1 MKQDLLPS
9 EDRGALTPGAYP
21 RSYRTPVS
29 FRLWRLGLAVAFLY
43 ILHVITQVVPPV
55 HQTSDH
61 LAYALILLILIGC
74 VTACLR
80 SVVVAKKVELTATS
94 LIVTQT
100 FSRTARMLRKDIA
113 ACYLTRTRWMCVVV
127 KHRNPKV
134 ASIRL
139 FYLNYD
145 DAFWD
150 WFADIPGE
158 RDARGQSWWS
168 RPQW

>member
-1 MKQDLLPS
+1 
-9 EDRGALTPGAYP
+9 
-21 RSYRTPVS
+21 
-29 FRLWRLGLAVAFLY
+29 
-43 ILHVITQVVPPV
+43 
-55 HQTSDH
+55 
-61 LAYALILLILIGC
+61 
-74 VTACLR
+74 
-80 SVVVAKKVELTATS
+80 
-94 LIVTQT
+94 
-100 FSRTARMLRKDIA
+100 MLRKDIA

-127 KHRNPKV
+127 EHRNPKV

-150 WFADIPGE
+150 WFTGIPGE

>member
-1 MKQDLLPS
+1 MQEDLLPGT
-9 EDRGALTPGAYP
+9 DRGALVPGVYP

-29 FRLWRLGLAVAFLY
+29 FRLWRLGLAMVFLY
-43 ILHVITQVVPPV
+43 ITHVIAQVVPPP
-55 HQTSDH
+55 HQASDR
-61 LAYALILLILIGC
+61 LAYALIFLLLIGC
-74 VTACLR
+74 VMACIR
-80 SVVVAKKVELTATS
+80 SVVVTKKVELTVTS

-100 FSRTARMLRKDIA
+100 FSKTVRMLRKDIA
-113 ACYLTRTRWMCVVV
+113 ACYVPPTRWMCVVV
-127 KHRNPKV
+127 EHRNPRV

-150 WFADIPGE
+150 WFAGIPGE